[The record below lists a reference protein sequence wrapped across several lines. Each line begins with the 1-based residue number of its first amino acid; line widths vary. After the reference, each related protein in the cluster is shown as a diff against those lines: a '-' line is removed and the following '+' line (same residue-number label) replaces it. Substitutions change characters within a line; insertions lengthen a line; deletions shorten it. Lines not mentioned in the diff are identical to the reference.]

1 MMAFVDRLR
10 DTFWGSG
17 RWKESCEAGPPVPT
31 PGGCQGVDCHSV
43 PLTGL
48 RPGDRGAVSCLE
60 EPWTAG
66 AAKLAGLGVLPG
78 VRLRLVQ
85 RYPAYVI
92 QLGRTEIAVDEALA
106 RHVRVRVFQP

>member
-1 MMAFVDRLR
+1 MMALVDRLR
-10 DTFWGSG
+10 DTLRRPG
-17 RWKESCEAGPPVPT
+17 RWKESCEAGAPVPV

-43 PLTGL
+43 RLTSL
-48 RPGDRGAVSCLE
+48 RPGDRGSVSCLE

-85 RYPAYVI
+85 RYPAYVL
-92 QLGRTEIAVDEALA
+92 QLGRTEIAMDEGLA
-106 RHVRVRVFQP
+106 GQVRVRTD

>member
-1 MMAFVDRLR
+1 MIALVTRLLR
-10 DTFWGSG
+10 GVAPWT
-17 RWKESCEAGPPVPT
+17 ESCEAGPPVPR
-31 PGGCQGVDCHSV
+31 PDGCRGVDCHTV

-48 RPGDRGAVSCLE
+48 AAGQRGAVSCLE
-60 EPWTAG
+60 EPWTAD

-92 QLGRTEIAVDEALA
+92 QLGRAQIAMDERLA
-106 RHVRVRVFQP
+106 RRVRVARDE